1 MKKKGILI
9 AIIVLIVLLVLA
21 GGAFAY
27 IYFATDLLKSDKQLF
42 AKYAIQMGD
51 REEGF
56 FPTSLEEY
64 FNKKDTTAY
73 ENNGSISANTTITAD
88 ISSDETLQTVSSAI
102 DKANATNI
110 SFFGRVDSANRKA
123 EQNIALNYS
132 DTANFTFNYKQD
144 GDIYGLQTDTISPN
158 YIAIENNNLQEFSNK
173 MGTMNIIS
181 NVPNKIEIPQV
192 SSLAFTDEEIAH
204 VAEQYIMPVYEGL
217 ADEKFTSAENPDGS
231 VSYTLSITNI
241 ELRNIEVQMLETLK
255 NDTMMLNKF
264 NTILQEV
271 YDIYGMFNNTSSQET
286 DVESQINTDGTT
298 VTINAIEIT
307 AEDIDKLIAELN
319 EEDLKEVMVPITI
332 TQNNGVTNRVSV
344 TQDTRT
350 FTLGKEQSEGN
361 ISYDAILTGKND
373 EEGNASRETIQ
384 LNMSYSGL
392 NTNSV
397 TEDVSM
403 DLNSEGRYNTTYSFV
418 NTLTFGNV
426 VNIEGFGQD
435 TAILN
440 NYNAEQITPF
450 LTQVTLIIAQSNS
463 ELMSQIGFPAE
474 MINPV
479 VTWVTSPSILMNV
492 LATSAIET
500 VQSGSSSAAVET
512 FNSAFTNYEGEQ
524 RGANVKTLCDTVR
537 NSNLTAN
544 SGEKVNIKIGEATA
558 TTATDNVNDPVAIKD
573 QIDATKTY
581 NVTFSYDAST
591 GKICEIGV
599 TEAGDLNSQAEQGQ
613 QTFNEAMMYEDQHT
627 LNVEYW
633 VNEQVERIQSSDSYN
648 HTY

>member
-88 ISSDETLQTVSSAI
+88 SSENETLQEVI
-102 DKANATNI
+102 KMLDIANNANI
-110 SFFGRVDSANRKA
+110 TFSGKVDNANKKA
-123 EQNIALNYS
+123 EQNITLNYT
-132 DTANFTFNYKQD
+132 DTVNFPFMYKQD
-144 GDIYGLQTDTISPN
+144 GDTYGLRADI
-158 YIAIENNNLQEFSNK
+158 IAPRYVAFENNNLQEFAQK
-173 MGTMNIIS
+173 MGTTDVSSI
-181 NVPNKIEIPQV
+181 PNKIEFPEIQ
-192 SSLAFTDEEIAH
+192 SLKFTDEENTHIL
-204 VAEQYIMPVYEGL
+204 EQYVMPVFEGL
-217 ADEKFTSAENPDGS
+217 ADEKFTRAENTDGS
-231 VSYTLSITNI
+231 TTYTLSITNI

-255 NDTMMLNKF
+255 NDTMMLNKI
-264 NTILQEV
+264 NTILQE
-271 YDIYGMFNNTSSQET
+271 IYSVSALSET
-286 DVESQINTDGTT
+286 VNGEDAT
-298 VTINAIEIT
+298 NAIEIT
-307 AEDIDKLIAELN
+307 AEDIDNTIANLN
-319 EEDLKEVMVPITI
+319 EENLKEVMVAISV
-332 TQNNGVTNRVSV
+332 TQNDGVTNRISA
-344 TQDTRT
+344 TQEGTT
-350 FTLGKEQSEGN
+350 ITLGKEQAEG
-361 ISYDAILTGKND
+361 SVTYELTVLVPNDD
-373 EEGNASRETIQ
+373 EESVAEGAPESATITFT
-384 LNMSYSGL
+384 MAYSGL
-392 NTNSV
+392 NTN
-397 TEDVSM
+397 
-403 DLNSEGRYNTTYSFV
+403 NTTETISMNLTAPGLYSQ
-418 NTLTFGNV
+418 NYSYTNALTFGNTV
-426 VNIEGFGQD
+426 TFDAFPED
-435 TAILN
+435 TAYLN
-440 NYNAEQITPF
+440 NSSAEEIVLF
-450 LTQVTLIIAQSNS
+450 LGQVGQIIAQNN
-463 ELMSQIGFPAE
+463 ENQMNQIGFPTD
-474 MINPV
+474 MINPIIAWFV
-479 VTWVTSPSILMNV
+479 GPTRAMFLYNM
-492 LATSAIET
+492 SASA
-500 VQSGSSSAAVET
+500 VGSSQPDFSSAEVET
-512 FNSAFTNYEGEQ
+512 FNSTFTNYEGEQ
-524 RGANVKTLCDTVR
+524 RGVNVKTLCDTVR

-648 HTY
+648 HTS